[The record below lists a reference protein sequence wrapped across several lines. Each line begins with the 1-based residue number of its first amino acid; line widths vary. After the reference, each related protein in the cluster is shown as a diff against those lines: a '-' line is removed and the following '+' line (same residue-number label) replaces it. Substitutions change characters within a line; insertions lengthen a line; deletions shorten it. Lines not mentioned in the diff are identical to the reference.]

1 MTTREIEL
9 ELQNRELIR
18 TQRQLT
24 QSRLRYA
31 DLFDFAPIGYV
42 TLDAECKI
50 AEMNLALARLLAGTP
65 HHFMGV
71 RFETLLLLEDQSRF
85 RQHIERCRRSS
96 LRAQME
102 LRLVPHGGEPVTVEL
117 NSVAGRE
124 MEHGKLQY
132 RCAIVNISDR
142 KAAEDALRRS
152 QAELELRANHHF
164 LSEASAVFSASLDY
178 ETAISNVVRMSIPR
192 LADCCV
198 VDIVQTDGRL
208 SRAAV
213 AHLDHS
219 KEDLLWHLGKLPQE
233 RNQAFGKAKVVRTGR
248 SELYANVTDS
258 LLSALA
264 QDADHL
270 RILREL
276 ACLSYICVPLS
287 IRGNI
292 FGAAGFMKTRPG
304 QPYTLADLALAE
316 EFADRAAVA
325 IDNAM
330 LYKKEQEANRLKDE
344 FLSIVSHELKT
355 PLTPI
360 LGAMYRL
367 RCVRSDD
374 LEVQKAANMVERNA
388 KRQADI
394 IDDLLNVSKVASG
407 KFDLNYV
414 SGNLPEVLK
423 TAVEVARP
431 AAEAQGISVDIV
443 IDEGIQPIRCD
454 PERIHQALWNLISNA
469 IKFSPPGG
477 HIWIAARSLVNV
489 VQIVIEDQGEGIPA
503 EFLPHIFDPFR
514 QAGQFVT
521 RKHGGLGLGLS
532 IVKHIVQQHGG
543 AVRAESPGP
552 GKGSRFVIELP
563 YPKGGS
569 MRKEEDKQPDGR
581 PADVVKLRR
590 QLPKGQLHN
599 NLEEPAEEGNPNALE
614 PLQDESLENERRTA

>member
-18 TQRQLT
+18 TQRQLA

-42 TLDAECKI
+42 TLDADCKI
-50 AEMNLALARLLAGTP
+50 AEMNLAGARLLGGTP
-65 HHFMGV
+65 HQFMGE
-71 RFETLLLLEDQSRF
+71 RFESLLPAEDQCLF

-96 LRAQME
+96 PRGHTE
-102 LRLVPHGGEPVTVEL
+102 LRLVPREGDPVTVEL
-117 NSVAGRE
+117 HSVAGRE

-142 KAAEDALRRS
+142 RAAEEALRRS
-152 QAELELRANHHF
+152 EAELELRANHHF
-164 LSEASAVFSASLDY
+164 LSEASAVFSASLNY
-178 ETAISNVVRMSIPR
+178 ETALSNVVRMSIPR

-198 VDIVQTDGRL
+198 VDIVQGGRL
-208 SRAAV
+208 GRAAV

-233 RNQAFGKAKVVRTGR
+233 RNEAFGKAKVMRTGR

-258 LLSALA
+258 LLTALA

-276 ACLSYICVPLS
+276 CCQSYICAPLS
-287 IRGNI
+287 IRGTT
-292 FGAAGFMKTRPG
+292 FGAVGFMKTRPG
-304 QPYTLADLALAE
+304 QRYSLADLALAE

-330 LYKKEQEANRLKDE
+330 LYKKEQEANHLKDE

-367 RCVRSDD
+367 RCIRSDD
-374 LEVQKAANMVERNA
+374 SEVEKAASMVERNA

-394 IDDLLNVSKVASG
+394 IDDLLNVSRLASG
-407 KFDLNYV
+407 TFDLNYV
-414 SGNLPEVLK
+414 SGDLPEVLK

-431 AAEAQGISVDIV
+431 AAEAQGISIDIL
-443 IDEGIQPIRCD
+443 IDEDIQPIRCD

-477 HIWIAARSLVNV
+477 HIRIEARSLVNT
-489 VQIVIEDQGEGIPA
+489 VQIVIEDEGEGIPA

-532 IVKHIVQQHGG
+532 IVKHIVHQHGG
-543 AVRAESPGP
+543 AVRAESAGQ
-552 GKGSRFVIELP
+552 GEGARFVIELP
-563 YPKGGS
+563 YPRGGS
-569 MRKEEDKQPDGR
+569 MKKKEDNPKDGR
-581 PADVVKLRR
+581 PADMVKLRR
-590 QLPKGQLHN
+590 QLVKGQHHH
-599 NLEEPAEEGNPNALE
+599 NLEEPADEGNPDALE
-614 PLQDESLENERRTA
+614 PLENESLENERRTA